1 MFLPQQKY
9 ALELLEDKLV
19 PGAKVLDVG
28 SGSGYLTACMAVM
41 IGPNGTA
48 VGIEHISQLQDLAE
62 RNIKNDHPELLDT
75 NRIQLIGEFK
85 KKTL

>member
-1 MFLPQQKY
+1 M
-9 ALELLEDKLV
+9 
-19 PGAKVLDVG
+19 LDVG

-85 KKTL
+85 KKNIVTF